1 VIQCVALE
9 WKREASFV
17 RAAHRRI
24 EALPWIYQTR
34 DRSPFVEIGLSAK
47 GNSCK
52 ESAARA
58 RRDADTALRILSAQC
73 PPPAPA
79 IGGGFVI

>member
-1 VIQCVALE
+1 MVIQCVALE

-17 RAAHRRI
+17 RSVHRWI

-34 DRSPFVEIGLSAK
+34 DGGPFVEIGLSAK

-52 ESAARA
+52 ESAASGVP
-58 RRDADTALRILSAQC
+58 ALRILSAQC
-73 PPPAPA
+73 PP
-79 IGGGFVI
+79 